1 MNLARAGN
9 KYFNDS
15 EPWKTIK
22 ADKEKC
28 GTTINICLQT
38 IFTLAELFYP
48 IIPFSSEKIFKMLN
62 FKPVNWNDSGR
73 ENLPVDL
80 QLNNAEILFPKIE
93 DEIIEKQMEKL
104 GTPETIVPEKSASL
118 NEPVKKDE
126 FISFDEFMKV
136 QLKVAEVVEA
146 EKVEKSEK
154 LLKLKIK
161 LNNEDR
167 QIIAGIAKSYSP
179 DEIKGKKVVIVA
191 NLKPAN
197 LMGLRSEG
205 MILAVENENGKL
217 EVLSVDSSVKD
228 GTRVK

>member
-1 MNLARAGN
+1 
-9 KYFNDS
+9 
-15 EPWKTIK
+15 
-22 ADKEKC
+22 
-28 GTTINICLQT
+28 
-38 IFTLAELFYP
+38 
-48 IIPFSSEKIFKMLN
+48 MLN
-62 FKPVNWNDSGR
+62 IKPVNWTDSGR

-104 GTPETIVPEKSASL
+104 GNSEAAITEKLTSPKESG
-118 NEPVKKDE
+118 KKDE
-126 FISFDEFMKV
+126 LISYDEFMKV

-154 LLKLKIK
+154 LLKLKIR
-161 LNNEDR
+161 LNNEER
-167 QIIAGIAKSYSP
+167 QVIAGIAKSYSP
-179 DEIKGKKVVIVA
+179 EEIKGKKVVIVA

-197 LMGLRSEG
+197 LMGFSSEV
-205 MILAVENENGKL
+205 MILAVENESGKM